1 MGTPSPE
8 HVSKGLMGDDDPGEY
23 FSSGCFGVEIMN
35 EREDEPRYFGEKR
48 SVVTEIWP
56 ESLRNGKDELS
67 MWQVQKYFLC
77 QMLCEQEGP
86 LLTA

>member
-1 MGTPSPE
+1 
-8 HVSKGLMGDDDPGEY
+8 
-23 FSSGCFGVEIMN
+23 MN
-35 EREDEPRYFGEKR
+35 EREDETRYLCEKR

-67 MWQVQKYFLC
+67 MRQVQKYFLP